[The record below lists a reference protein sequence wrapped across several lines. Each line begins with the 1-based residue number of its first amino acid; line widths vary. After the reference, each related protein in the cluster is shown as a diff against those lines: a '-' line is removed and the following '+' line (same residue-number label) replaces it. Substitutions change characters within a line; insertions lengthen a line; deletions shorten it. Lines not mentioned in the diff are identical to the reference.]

1 MFACFIDL
9 PYSCADIVSLYST
22 LCRIDSLVSHFVLVG
37 DFNVDLR
44 TSSHPLSPKLHN
56 IASSFILSQIVT
68 QPTHFSHAGT
78 PSLIDLVF
86 VSSPNNVASGQTV
99 PPLSNS
105 DHLGIHLT
113 YKVTHSSKRPRSGPR
128 EVWQYVLH
136 WRLLKSL

>member
-1 MFACFIDL
+1 MCL
-9 PYSCADIVSLYST
+9 PVFNSCADILDSLYST
-22 LCRIDSLVSHFVLVG
+22 LCRIDIFLFSHFVLVG
-37 DFNVDLR
+37 YFNVDLS

-78 PSLIDLVF
+78 PSLIDLLF
-86 VSSPNNVASGQTV
+86 VSSPINVASCQTV

-113 YKVTHSSKRPRSGPR
+113 YKVTHSSRRPRSGPR
-128 EVWQYVLH
+128 EVWQYSIGDFE
-136 WRLLKSL
+136 KSL